1 MQIRL
6 PIANTAYERA
16 LNTQLTQYLNQ
27 LFNRI
32 EQQQGSAWNGLHP
45 IMGKYHLW
53 IDATGDLRIKDSQ
66 PTSDTDGTIVG
77 VQS

>member
-6 PIANTAYERA
+6 PQPTNAYESA
-16 LNTQLTQYLNQ
+16 LNVQLNQYLNQ

-32 EQQQGSAWNGLHP
+32 EQQQGSKWNGLHP
-45 IMGKYHLW
+45 VMGSYHLW
-53 IDATGDLRIKDSQ
+53 IDSTGDLRIKASQ
-66 PTSDTDGTIVG
+66 PTSDTDGAIVG